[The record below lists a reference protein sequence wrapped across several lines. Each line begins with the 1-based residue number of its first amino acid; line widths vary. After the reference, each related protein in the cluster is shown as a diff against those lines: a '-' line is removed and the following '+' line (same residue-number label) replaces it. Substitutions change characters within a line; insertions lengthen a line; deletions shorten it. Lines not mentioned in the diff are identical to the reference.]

1 MTDKTDST
9 RQPPPAR
16 PSPSALARITPDAAG
31 IDCGAAEHYVAVPPD
46 REARPVRA
54 FGAFTSDLAR
64 LADWLVACGVRA
76 VAMEAT
82 GIYWIPLY
90 EMLEARGLEVLLVN
104 ARHIRHVPG
113 RKSDVSDCEW
123 LRDLL
128 MVGLLRGSFRPP
140 AALIPLRTYLRH
152 REGLVQHATQCV
164 QRIEKALVQMNLRL
178 GRVVSDPVGV
188 TGLRILRDIVSGQ
201 RDPHLLAHHR
211 DPRCQ
216 ATHAEIEAALT
227 GHYRAEQLFAVQQH
241 LAAYDFTQTQIT
253 MCDATIATCL
263 TALVAELPAPTTPL
277 PAARVKAR
285 RPRRLEPAVDARDPL
300 HRLTGGIDLTQIDG
314 IAPHT
319 ALTLVAEIGTDMTR
333 WPSPKHFTAWLSL
346 APQNRIS
353 GGRQLSSR
361 TQRSANRAAA
371 ALRMVAMTLGRGST
385 ALGAYYRRIAARK
398 GKPHAVTA
406 TARKLAVLVYR
417 VLNRDIVYRDPGAD
431 AYQAQQRER
440 RLRQIRERAA
450 TFGFDLVR
458 RDTGE
463 IVAAPA

>member
-1 MTDKTDST
+1 MTDKTPST
-9 RQPPPAR
+9 RPHTPAR
-16 PSPSALARITPDAAG
+16 TSPSALARITPDAAG

-46 REARPVRA
+46 RDGRPVRA
-54 FGAFTSDLAR
+54 FGVFTSDLAR

-128 MVGLLRGSFRPP
+128 MVGLLRGSVRPP
-140 AALIPLRTYLRH
+140 AALVPLRTYLRH

-164 QRIEKALVQMNLRL
+164 QRIEKALIQMNLRL
-178 GRVVSDPVGV
+178 GLVVSDTVGV
-188 TGLRILRDIVSGQ
+188 TGLRILRDIIRGQ
-201 RDPHLLAHHR
+201 RDPQTLAQHR
-211 DPRCQ
+211 DPRCK
-216 ATHAEIEAALT
+216 ATHAEIAAALT
-227 GHYRAEQLFAVQQH
+227 GHYRAEQLFALQQH
-241 LAAYDFTQTQIT
+241 LAAYDFTHSQIT
-253 MCDATIATCL
+253 SCDATIATCL
-263 TALVAELPAPTTPL
+263 TAVVADLPVPATPL
-277 PAARVKAR
+277 PSARTPRR
-285 RPRRLEPAVDARDPL
+285 RPRRLEPALEARDPL

-319 ALTLVAEIGTDMTR
+319 ALKLVAEIGTDMTR
-333 WPSPKHFTAWLSL
+333 WPSPKHFTAWLAL

-353 GGRQLSSR
+353 GGRRLSSR
-361 TQRSANRAAA
+361 TPRSANRAAA
-371 ALRMVAMTLGRGST
+371 ALRLVAMTVGRSST

-417 VLNRDIVYRDPGAD
+417 VLSGDIVYRDPGAD
-431 AYQAQQRER
+431 AYHAQQRER
-440 RLRQIRERAA
+440 RFRQLRDRAA
-450 TFGFDLVR
+450 AFGCDLVR

-463 IVAAPA
+463 IVMAPA